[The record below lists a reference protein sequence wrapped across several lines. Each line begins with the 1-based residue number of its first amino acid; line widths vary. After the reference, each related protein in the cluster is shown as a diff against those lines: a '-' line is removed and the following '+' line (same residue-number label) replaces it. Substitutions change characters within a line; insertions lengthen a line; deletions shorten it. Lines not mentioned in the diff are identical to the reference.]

1 MNEQEI
7 KKMVDMLE
15 DMNIPGEKIDEFVS
29 SLPKTIEEEEKT
41 KRDLEKIG
49 IHIATLKDS
58 LSNEKD
64 WRKRA
69 SIAARIIS
77 LGFDE

>member
-15 DMNIPGEKIDEFVS
+15 DMNVPGEKIDELVS
-29 SLPKTIEEEEKT
+29 GLPKMIEGEKT
-41 KRDLEKIG
+41 NRDLEKIG